1 VVTARLPPQITGI
14 PFQSAAMDPSIL
26 TGYFGI
32 SGQELLSALPDKS
45 TIEKSSDL
53 LDNPSPIKSNPK
65 GVFLSECLVA

>member
-1 VVTARLPPQITGI
+1 
-14 PFQSAAMDPSIL
+14 MDPSIL